1 MVFEVNHLAGIYRND
16 KLMVLYENHVVMEH
30 ERCSLAEMLLFAS

>member
-1 MVFEVNHLAGIYRND
+1 MVFEVNHLAGIYR